1 MKFRDISEI
10 LKSIDL
16 DKIPMT
22 KGAEKRNGIEYSYYR
37 YSDEQKNM
45 LSKILEIPSFKKK
58 YGEEFKKYLLDT
70 SIRTFEAKNEYYTI
84 QNKLISISESC
95 KFYLENF
102 NEMYPKSNETFISI
116 KLPNTTD
123 LKKLGE
129 YYIKIDKALNQVINI
144 ENINGE
150 LKFSNVDI
158 GSNWIDIS
166 VKTTVATSII
176 GAIIYAACLIR
187 NENLKYNLML
197 EEYKK
202 VQIQTSFLEEVAK
215 ANEKLINAYV
225 DREVKNIINEYEL
238 DKDDKELPNRI
249 KNTIKDF
256 SEMINEGLEVHP
268 AIEAAQSIKTEYPD
282 FKNLEAITSKVK
294 EITDQSQ
301 K

>member
-1 MKFRDISEI
+1 MKFKEISEI
-10 LKSIDL
+10 LKSIKL
-16 DKIPMT
+16 EKLPMT
-22 KGAEKRNGIEYSYYR
+22 QGSFRRNGIEYSYYE
-37 YSDEQKNM
+37 YSVEQKNI

-58 YGEEFKKYLLDT
+58 YGEEFQKYLLGT
-70 SIRTFEAKNEYYTI
+70 SIKTFEFTNEYYVI
-84 QNKLISISESC
+84 QKKLISISESC

-102 NEMYPKSNETFISI
+102 NEMYPESNETFISI
-116 KLPNTTD
+116 KLPDTTD

-150 LKFSNVDI
+150 LKFSNVDV
-158 GSNWIDIS
+158 GSTWIDIS
-166 VKTTVATSII
+166 VGTVVATSII
-176 GAIIYAACLIR
+176 GAIIYAACFIR

-202 VQIQTSFLEEVAK
+202 AQVQTKFLEDLAE
-215 ANEKLINAYV
+215 ANEKLINTYV
-225 DREVKNIINEYEL
+225 DKEVKNIINEYDL
-238 DKDDKELPNRI
+238 DKKDNELPNRI
-249 KNTIKDF
+249 KNTIKEF
-256 SEMINEGLEVHP
+256 SGMINEGLEVHP

>member
-1 MKFRDISEI
+1 MKFREISEI
-10 LKSIDL
+10 LKNVDL
-16 DKIPMT
+16 NKIPMIVSSVR
-22 KGAEKRNGIEYSYYR
+22 RNGIEYSYYI
-37 YSDEQKNM
+37 YSVEQKNI

-58 YGEEFKKYLLDT
+58 YEELFQENLLKTSITEFEMNSKYVGIQSKLNSIKDT
-70 SIRTFEAKNEYYTI
+70 S
-84 QNKLISISESC
+84 

-102 NEMYPKSNETFISI
+102 NELYPESNETFISI

-129 YYIKIDKALNQVINI
+129 YYIKIDRVLNQIINI

-150 LKFSNVDI
+150 LKFSNVDV
-158 GSNWIDIS
+158 GSTWIDIS
-166 VKTTVATSII
+166 VGTVVATSII
-176 GAIIYAACLIR
+176 GSIIYAACFIR

-202 VQIQTSFLEEVAK
+202 AQVQTQFLEELAK
-215 ANEKLINAYV
+215 ANEKLINVYV

-238 DKDDKELPNRI
+238 DKKDNELPNRI
-249 KNTIKDF
+249 KNTIKEF
-256 SEMINEGLEVHP
+256 SGMINEGLEVHP
-268 AIEAAQSIKTEYPD
+268 AIEAAQNIKTEYPN